1 MTVGFILN
9 GEDVVVQTSV
19 DKRLV
24 DILRDTFKL
33 LGAKA
38 GCRVG
43 RCGSCSV
50 ILNGK
55 VVPACMVPAFRVRG
69 GEVITIEGFAQTDE
83 YQDIATGFSLAG
95 VETCGYCDAAKTLAT
110 EALLERIPRPTREEI
125 LAAFDG
131 VLCRCTDPRVLAD
144 GVATAAELRQRRLY
158 GRAP

>member
-9 GEDVVVQTSV
+9 GEDVVVQAGA

-24 DILRDTFKL
+24 DILRETFKL

-43 RCGSCSV
+43 RCGSCSI

-55 VVPACMVPAFRVRG
+55 VVPSCMVPAFRVRG

-83 YQDIATGFSLAG
+83 YQDIAAGFSLAG
-95 VETCGYCDAAKTLAT
+95 VETCGYCDAAKTLAA
-110 EALLERIPRPTREEI
+110 EALLEKNQRPTREEI

-131 VLCRCTDPRVLAD
+131 VLCRCTDPKVLAD
-144 GVATAAELRQRRLY
+144 GVSAAADIRQRRLY